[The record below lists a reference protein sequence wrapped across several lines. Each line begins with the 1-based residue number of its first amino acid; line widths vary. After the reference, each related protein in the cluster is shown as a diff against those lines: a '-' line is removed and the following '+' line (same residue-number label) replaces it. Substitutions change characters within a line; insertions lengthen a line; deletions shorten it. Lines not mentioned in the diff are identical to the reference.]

1 MGYNPPQLLI
11 YFKTNMASFQLGE
24 DWTNE
29 YKGMNAEEAKNQILA
44 KHPKAQIE
52 IIPQNEYVPE
62 DISLV
67 RVRIR
72 IDGDGNVN
80 SVRTGWMIS
89 SYINN
94 CFWIYYVKQS
104 NFSLYWFGAILEK
117 IGIEIS
123 NERIQYFKNI
133 PPTYDD

>member
-1 MGYNPPQLLI
+1 MMGYNPPQLLI

-80 SVRTGWMIS
+80 SVRTG
-89 SYINN
+89 
-94 CFWIYYVKQS
+94 
-104 NFSLYWFGAILEK
+104 
-117 IGIEIS
+117 
-123 NERIQYFKNI
+123 
-133 PPTYDD
+133 